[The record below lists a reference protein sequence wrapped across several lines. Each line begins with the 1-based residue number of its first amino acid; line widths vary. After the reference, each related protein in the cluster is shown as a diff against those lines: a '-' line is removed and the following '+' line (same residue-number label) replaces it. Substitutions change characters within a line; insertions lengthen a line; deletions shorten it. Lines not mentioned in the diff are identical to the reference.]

1 MQGARSSSSGAS
13 ARGSPSGDPKDG
25 RRRRP
30 SLRSRTGA
38 LRAAPGRGLSATGL
52 RVRAQT
58 KTAPGAQAM
67 PGRWRV
73 DDVGLFGTREGH
85 RRSRSNSELAGAA
98 RTRPKHDRRPPVR
111 AAATAPRSRPAP
123 PTSRRATFKCGGSSP
138 LQAVRRTP
146 DGPRR
151 QRHRQPPA
159 STRTLRHPTRSRVL
173 NCRTERGSGT
183 DLVVVTPL
191 WCIRLDKSRNQYP
204 EFSLLP
210 VCVLSDGMDYAYPPA
225 GRSGCRHDPA

>member
-1 MQGARSSSSGAS
+1 MLACSV
-13 ARGSPSGDPKDG
+13 P
-25 RRRRP
+25 
-30 SLRSRTGA
+30 
-38 LRAAPGRGLSATGL
+38 
-52 RVRAQT
+52 
-58 KTAPGAQAM
+58 
-67 PGRWRV
+67 
-73 DDVGLFGTREGH
+73 REGH

-151 QRHRQPPA
+151 QRHRQPPRPHGHCG
-159 STRTLRHPTRSRVL
+159 TRPGLEAPEPGQRGNGVFL
-173 NCRTERGSGT
+173 NCRPERGSGT

-210 VCVLSDGMDYAYPPA
+210 VCVLSDGMDLRLPA
-225 GRSGCRHDPA
+225 GRSIRVPSRSRVTGPPLGRIPGCH